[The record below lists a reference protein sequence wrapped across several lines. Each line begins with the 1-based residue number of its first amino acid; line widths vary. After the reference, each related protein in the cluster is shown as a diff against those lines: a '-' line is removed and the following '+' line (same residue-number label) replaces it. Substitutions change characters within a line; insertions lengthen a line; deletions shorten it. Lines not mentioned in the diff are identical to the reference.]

1 MKKIQ
6 LLMILFPIVAF
17 SQKTEKEF
25 SKAELAKREKAQQQ
39 SQAFAYQGYQAE
51 KAHKLLDSEMDYRK
65 AISKNKENAVAQYNM
80 GGVLYSQEAYNEAT
94 HYYQEAS
101 VNKEASK
108 EDKHKAF
115 HNLGNLAMQNKKYEE
130 AVQFYKEALRNNPTD
145 EQTRYN
151 LAIAKEKLK
160 KQQQENKNNQNNQNN
175 QQNKDNKDNKDNQN
189 KDNKDNKDNQNKDNK
204 DNKDN
209 QNKDNK
215 DNKDNQNKD
224 NKDNKDN
231 KNQGSPERDKQENN
245 NQDNRESNTPEDG
258 ERKELSAEQMNRILN
273 AINNE
278 EKKTQEKLNA
288 NKVKGKAKKSNT
300 KDW

>member
-6 LLMILFPIVAF
+6 LLMILFPIIAF
-17 SQKTEKEF
+17 SQKAEKEF
-25 SKAELAKREKAQQQ
+25 SKAELAKREKAQRQ

-80 GGVLYSQEAYNEAT
+80 GDVLYSQEAYNEAT

-175 QQNKDNKDNKDNQN
+175 QQNKDNKDNKN
-189 KDNKDNKDNQNKDNK
+189 
-204 DNKDN
+204 
-209 QNKDNK
+209 
-215 DNKDNQNKD
+215 
-224 NKDNKDN
+224 N

-245 NQDNRESNTPEDG
+245 NQDNRESNTPEEG

>member
-6 LLMILFPIVAF
+6 LLMILFPIIAF
-17 SQKTEKEF
+17 SQKAEKEF
-25 SKAELAKREKAQQQ
+25 SKVELAKREKAQRQ

-80 GGVLYSQEAYNEAT
+80 GDVLYSQEAYNEAT

-151 LAIAKEKLK
+151 LAIAK
-160 KQQQENKNNQNNQNN
+160 
-175 QQNKDNKDNKDNQN
+175 
-189 KDNKDNKDNQNKDNK
+189 
-204 DNKDN
+204 
-209 QNKDNK
+209 
-215 DNKDNQNKD
+215 
-224 NKDNKDN
+224 
-231 KNQGSPERDKQENN
+231 NN
-245 NQDNRESNTPEDG
+245 NKRTKTIKIIKTINKIKITKIIKIIKIKTIRIIRTIKTRITKTIRIIRTIKTRITRTIKIIKTKIIRTIRITKIKEVLKGINKRIITKITEKAIPQRREREKNFLPNR
-258 ERKELSAEQMNRILN
+258 
-273 AINNE
+273 
-278 EKKTQEKLNA
+278 
-288 NKVKGKAKKSNT
+288 
-300 KDW
+300 

>member
-6 LLMILFPIVAF
+6 LLMILFPIIAF
-17 SQKTEKEF
+17 SQKAEKEF
-25 SKAELAKREKAQQQ
+25 SKAELAKREKAQRQ

-80 GGVLYSQEAYNEAT
+80 GDVLYSQEAYNEAT

-160 KQQQENKNNQNNQNN
+160 KQQQENKNNQNNQ
-175 QQNKDNKDNKDNQN
+175 K
-189 KDNKDNKDNQNKDNK
+189 
-204 DNKDN
+204 
-209 QNKDNK
+209 
-215 DNKDNQNKD
+215 
-224 NKDNKDN
+224 
-231 KNQGSPERDKQENN
+231 
-245 NQDNRESNTPEDG
+245 
-258 ERKELSAEQMNRILN
+258 
-273 AINNE
+273 
-278 EKKTQEKLNA
+278 
-288 NKVKGKAKKSNT
+288 
-300 KDW
+300 

>member
-6 LLMILFPIVAF
+6 LLVILFPIIAF
-17 SQKTEKEF
+17 SQKAEKEV

-80 GGVLYSQEAYNEAT
+80 GDVLYSQEAYNEAT

-160 KQQQENKNNQNNQNN
+160 KQQQENKKNQNNQNSDRTLLTIFLIPC
-175 QQNKDNKDNKDNQN
+175 QIGCQTPL
-189 KDNKDNKDNQNKDNK
+189 
-204 DNKDN
+204 
-209 QNKDNK
+209 
-215 DNKDNQNKD
+215 
-224 NKDNKDN
+224 
-231 KNQGSPERDKQENN
+231 SESSLPE
-245 NQDNRESNTPEDG
+245 
-258 ERKELSAEQMNRILN
+258 I
-273 AINNE
+273 
-278 EKKTQEKLNA
+278 
-288 NKVKGKAKKSNT
+288 KSSSLLL
-300 KDW
+300 

>member
-6 LLMILFPIVAF
+6 LLMILFPIIVF
-17 SQKTEKEF
+17 SQKAEKEF
-25 SKAELAKREKAQQQ
+25 SKAELAKREKAQRQ

-80 GGVLYSQEAYNEAT
+80 GDVLYSQEAYNEAT

-189 KDNKDNKDNQNKDNK
+189 KDNKDNKDN
-204 DNKDN
+204 
-209 QNKDNK
+209 
-215 DNKDNQNKD
+215 
-224 NKDNKDN
+224 

-245 NQDNRESNTPEDG
+245 NQDNRESNTPEEG

>member
-17 SQKTEKEF
+17 SQKTEKEV
-25 SKAELAKREKAQQQ
+25 SKAELAKREKAQRQ

-80 GGVLYSQEAYNEAT
+80 GDVLYSQEAYNEAT

-160 KQQQENKNNQNNQNN
+160 KQQQENKKNQNNQNN
-175 QQNKDNKDNKDNQN
+175 QQNKDNKDNKDN
-189 KDNKDNKDNQNKDNK
+189 K
-204 DNKDN
+204 
-209 QNKDNK
+209 
-215 DNKDNQNKD
+215 
-224 NKDNKDN
+224 
-231 KNQGSPERDKQENN
+231 
-245 NQDNRESNTPEDG
+245 
-258 ERKELSAEQMNRILN
+258 
-273 AINNE
+273 
-278 EKKTQEKLNA
+278 
-288 NKVKGKAKKSNT
+288 
-300 KDW
+300 

>member
-6 LLMILFPIVAF
+6 LLMILFPIVVF
-17 SQKTEKEF
+17 SQKTEKEV
-25 SKAELAKREKAQQQ
+25 SKAELAKREKAQRQ

-80 GGVLYSQEAYNEAT
+80 GDVLYSQEAY
-94 HYYQEAS
+94 
-101 VNKEASK
+101 
-108 EDKHKAF
+108 
-115 HNLGNLAMQNKKYEE
+115 NLAMQNKKYEE

-160 KQQQENKNNQNNQNN
+160 KQQQENNKNQNNQNN
-175 QQNKDNKDNKDNQN
+175 QQNKDNKDNKDNQNKDNKDNQN

-209 QNKDNK
+209 QNK

-245 NQDNRESNTPEDG
+245 NQDNRESNTPEEG